1 MSRWLVDDV
10 PVFWG
15 GFQPLLTFLSQRKP
29 HGDALQSPA
38 PCTALWGS
46 SQTLG
51 RGDRELRTWPVFPKR
66 GDPSLRLLPLPGLAC
81 HFVHSRGLSPGHR
94 EAKLQRAVSSGPQ
107 DGGHRVTM
115 HATHTPAALAER
127 PFWVIVKCHGLHQHH
142 FT

>member
-81 HFVHSRGLSPGHR
+81 VILSTHADSALDTERQSFKGRSVLAHRTEGTGLPCMLLILRLHWLNAHSGS
-94 EAKLQRAVSSGPQ
+94 
-107 DGGHRVTM
+107 
-115 HATHTPAALAER
+115 
-127 PFWVIVKCHGLHQHH
+127 
-142 FT
+142 